1 MDGVHLEVPLA
12 DMKIILIAENEM
24 ILFGSFSGL
33 FPFVVDDLY
42 MLPDSDLLIVRVDL
56 IFP

>member
-42 MLPDSDLLIVRVDL
+42 MLSDSDLLVVGVDL

>member
-1 MDGVHLEVPLA
+1 MHWVHLEVSLA

-24 ILFGSFSGL
+24 ILFGSFSRL

-42 MLPDSDLLIVRVDL
+42 MLSDSDLLVVGVDL